1 MDCSTK
7 SRAREICRVF
17 DMVDQHQG
25 LFVLLNLFPEGL
37 PNLSSSEQTRVDT
50 DNRATSFILDQ
61 IQSHAERGGGSIRE
75 NPWRSLHWY
84 LPQKQQMMNSGLWQ
98 DKRYSS
104 CCLMGARAKS
114 QCLRHNLDEISQWP
128 VLDCQHYHDPR
139 EWDPYLV
146 GDTRVYPSHEEAEY
160 TAVLAF
166 AIAVSASWWLVKP
179 SCGSPG
185 CQLSFAMDVGTTG

>member
-1 MDCSTK
+1 MAQPTL
-7 SRAREICRVF
+7 V
-17 DMVDQHQG
+17 
-25 LFVLLNLFPEGL
+25 P
-37 PNLSSSEQTRVDT
+37 SSEAADDELRFVARQTLFFLLSD
-50 DNRATSFILDQ
+50 
-61 IQSHAERGGGSIRE
+61 GGPS
-75 NPWRSLHWY
+75 Y
-84 LPQKQQMMNSGLWQ
+84 
-98 DKRYSS
+98 
-104 CCLMGARAKS
+104 KS